1 MYPIFSQLSTHSE
14 KDLKIAVEKSM
25 NFLLFCGIPIAV
37 ALAVA
42 APNIIGFLY
51 HRAEFAQAIPVVQ
64 LLAPGLVF
72 LYINSV
78 LSSTL
83 ISTKREKNI
92 TIMAGIA
99 LVFNVGLNFIL
110 IPRYLHI
117 GAAAV
122 TSLTEFLLMCLALV
136 FVPRALLP
144 MGSVKVGLKALAAS
158 AAMAVVIWA
167 TRQTNLFTI
176 LSLAAVTYFV
186 ASALFGTIPRE
197 DLRALYSSIRNK
209 AGHTAETVLAGENAD
224 ILLEEASGLATEE
237 KQQELESAFAFRL
250 ELTDPL
256 LPAYEN
262 EIHFSDTDQF
272 EKRDEENTQLKKTQ
286 PYKVIRLLS
295 MKE

>member
-1 MYPIFSQLSTHSE
+1 
-14 KDLKIAVEKSM
+14 M

-37 ALAVA
+37 GLVVA

-51 HRAEFAQAIPVVQ
+51 HRAEFAQAVPVVQ

-78 LSSTL
+78 LSSTI

-99 LVFNVGLNFIL
+99 LVFNVGLNLIL

-122 TSLTEFLLMCLALV
+122 TSLTELLLMCLAFV
-136 FVPRALLP
+136 FVPRSLLP
-144 MGSVKVGLKALAAS
+144 LGSLKVGIKALAAS
-158 AAMAVVIWA
+158 AVMALVIWA
-167 TRQTNLFTI
+167 TRQMDLFVI
-176 LSLAAVTYFV
+176 LSFAMGTYFV

-197 DLRALYSSIRNK
+197 DVKALYVSIRNK
-209 AGHTAETVLAGENAD
+209 AGHTEQEQTAQENVDESVVLTP
-224 ILLEEASGLATEE
+224 EEI
-237 KQQELESAFAFRL
+237 QPELESAFAFRL

-256 LPAYEN
+256 LPTHGN
-262 EIHFSDTDQF
+262 EVHFSDAGYRKENDEKHQESHLLRVLHADPKEINDEF
-272 EKRDEENTQLKKTQ
+272 EETQILQPLRKYPRFLEPHNTS
-286 PYKVIRLLS
+286 PEGV
-295 MKE
+295 